1 MHFERLTSFEREAA
15 PEAFEKSVDHE
26 PSIEAHDVYGSHVS
40 V

>member
-1 MHFERLTSFEREAA
+1 LTSFDRDAA

-26 PSIEAHDVYGSHVS
+26 PSIEAHEVDGSHVS